1 MELDSNCG
9 KNVKLFRSDA
19 PFRTEQGTVIDSLVV
34 AYHTYGTMSPSKDNV
49 LWICHALTAN
59 SDVADWWSGLFGEG
73 KLYDPAKYYIVCANK
88 LGSQYGSTSPLNT
101 PNCPT
106 FSIRDNVEAF
116 RLLAAHLGIGDIR
129 ILIGGSTGGA
139 QALEWAIMEPDRIK
153 NLGVIASLHKTSTWI
168 TAFSETQ
175 KMAIEAAKDEKSGLA
190 VARAISMMLYRG
202 PLGYNMS
209 QTPESV
215 GSYQVHQGDKFAR
228 RYNSACYL
236 QMLATLLT
244 HDVSR
249 GRGSTEEVLQK
260 IKAKAI
266 CVAIDTDLAFPFEE
280 IEQMANMIPDGSFRK
295 IHSDYGHDGFLLEF
309 TQITNSFK
317 PIFSL

>member
-1 MELDSNCG
+1 MGLDSNCG
-9 KNVKLFRSDA
+9 RDVKLFRYEA
-19 PFRTEQGTVIDSLVV
+19 PFRTEQGDVVDGLVV
-34 AYHTYGTMSPSKDNV
+34 AYHTYGKLSSEKDNV

-73 KLYDPAKYYIVCANK
+73 KLYDPSKYFIVCANK
-88 LGSQYGSTSPLNT
+88 LGSQYGSTSPLN
-101 PNCPT
+101 NAGCPT
-106 FSIRDNVEAF
+106 FSIRDNIEAF
-116 RLLAAHLGIGDIR
+116 KLLASYLGIDSIK

-139 QALEWAIMEPDRIK
+139 QALEWAIMEPERIK
-153 NLGVIASLHKTSTWI
+153 NLGVIASLHRTSTWI

-190 VARAISMMLYRG
+190 VARAISMILYRG
-202 PLGYNMS
+202 PLGYNLS

-215 GSYQVHQGDKFAR
+215 GSYQIHQGDKFSK

-249 GRGSTEEVLQK
+249 GRGSTENALGK
-260 IKAKAI
+260 IKARTI
-266 CVAIDTDLAFPFEE
+266 CVAIDTDLAFPSTE
-280 IEQMANMIPDGSFRK
+280 IEQMANMIPKGSFRK
-295 IHSDYGHDGFLLEF
+295 IHSDFGHDGFLLEF
-309 TQITNSFK
+309 AQITEAFK
-317 PIFSL
+317 PIFNS

>member
-1 MELDSNCG
+1 MGLDANCG
-9 KNVKLFRSDA
+9 KAVKFFKA
-19 PFRTEQGTVIDSLVV
+19 KQPFRTEKGAVVENLTV
-34 AYHTYGTMSPSKDNV
+34 AYHTYGTLSNKKDNV

-73 KLYDPAKYYIVCANK
+73 KLYDPTKYYIVCANK

-101 PNCPT
+101 PDCPT
-106 FSIRDNVEAF
+106 FSIRDNIEAF
-116 RLLAAHLGIGDIR
+116 KLLADYLGIGDVE

-153 NLGVIASLHKTSTWI
+153 NLGLIATLHKTTTWI

-175 KMAIEAAKDEKSGLA
+175 KMAIESAKDEKSGLS

-202 PLGYNMS
+202 AQGYNLS

-215 GSYQVHQGDKFAR
+215 GSYQVHQGDKFAK
-228 RYNSACYL
+228 RYNSSCYL
-236 QMLATLLT
+236 QMLETLST

-249 GRGSTEEVLQK
+249 GRGSTKEALNN
-260 IKAKAI
+260 IKARTVCI
-266 CVAIDTDLAFPFEE
+266 AIDTDLAFAYED
-280 IEQMANMIPDGSFRK
+280 IEKMAGMIPNGTFRK

-309 TQITNSFK
+309 EQVTEGFK
-317 PIFSL
+317 ILFSR